1 MSRESRKGNGFA
13 EDVANYLASRLGD
26 GRIERR
32 VLHGTKDRG
41 DIAGLLFR
49 GRKVAVECKN
59 CKDMRL
65 STWVDEVE
73 EERGN
78 DDAEFGIVIHK
89 RKGRG
94 AKRFGENYV
103 TMTLETYCAMTAGS
117 HWHLNFDAVERG
129 NSRVMAAE
137 RGIDE
142 CG

>member
-1 MSRESRKGNGFA
+1 MSRESRKGNGFS

-26 GRIERR
+26 DRIERR

-65 STWVDEVE
+65 STWVDEAE

-78 DDAEFGIVIHK
+78 DDAEFGIVVHK

-103 TMTLETYCAMTAGS
+103 TMTLDTYCAMTAGS
-117 HWHLNFDAVERG
+117 WWHLGYTEGERSDG
-129 NSRVMAAE
+129 RFMLRE

-142 CG
+142 DG